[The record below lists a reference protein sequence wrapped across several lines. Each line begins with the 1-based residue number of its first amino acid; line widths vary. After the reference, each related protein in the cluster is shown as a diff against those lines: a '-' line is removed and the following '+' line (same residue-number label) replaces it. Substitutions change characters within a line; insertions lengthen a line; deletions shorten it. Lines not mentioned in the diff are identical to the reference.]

1 MLLALGTFIFIS
13 SFAQSNKEDVDMI
26 QAMYGKSKKEIA
38 ADFISI
44 SNEAKSKVFWKQYDV
59 YETER
64 KALGQKRI
72 ALLEKYQLRY
82 SVEWWLSGQPFL
94 TGRGKLVDAV
104 VNAIEHYNEI
114 KPQLLTNGGTSDGRF
129 IARMG
134 AQVVELGPVN
144 ATIHKIN
151 ECVNAAD
158 LQLLAR
164 MYQRVMEQLVA

>member
-1 MLLALGTFIFIS
+1 MKVPFEFTVTVPWLGLLTFTAVSVAFS
-13 SFAQSNKEDVDMI
+13 ASVSFFSKPGFVNLVRVHLRSKLTSELVSVD
-26 QAMYGKSKKEIA
+26 
-38 ADFISI
+38 
-44 SNEAKSKVFWKQYDV
+44 
-59 YETER
+59 
-64 KALGQKRI
+64 
-72 ALLEKYQLRY
+72 
-82 SVEWWLSGQPFL
+82 WWISGQPFL

-104 VNAIEHYNEI
+104 VNAIAHYNEI
-114 KPQLLTNGGTSDGRF
+114 KPQLLTTGGTSDGRF

-164 MYQRVMEQLVA
+164 MYQRIMEQLVA

>member
-1 MLLALGTFIFIS
+1 
-13 SFAQSNKEDVDMI
+13 
-26 QAMYGKSKKEIA
+26 
-38 ADFISI
+38 
-44 SNEAKSKVFWKQYDV
+44 
-59 YETER
+59 
-64 KALGQKRI
+64 
-72 ALLEKYQLRY
+72 
-82 SVEWWLSGQPFL
+82 WWLSGQPFL
-94 TGRGKLVDAV
+94 TGRVKLVDAV

-164 MYQRVMEQLVA
+164 MYQR

>member
-1 MLLALGTFIFIS
+1 MKHLLHQLYFCH
-13 SFAQSNKEDVDMI
+13 
-26 QAMYGKSKKEIA
+26 
-38 ADFISI
+38 
-44 SNEAKSKVFWKQYDV
+44 
-59 YETER
+59 R
-64 KALGQKRI
+64 K
-72 ALLEKYQLRY
+72 LLSYHIYLNNFCLLTEKYQLRY